1 MNPATADIGVTF
13 VGNACGPVCLLDARP
28 AGFCVRITNIRGR
41 DQVLLCEMMCIH
53 DVRQLDPALA
63 AGSRTAPQ
71 HPRAV
76 VYMPPL
82 GHWGPCF
89 SGQLFA
95 VQRR

>member
-1 MNPATADIGVTF
+1 MPET
-13 VGNACGPVCLLDARP
+13 GPVCLLDARP
-28 AGFCVRITNIRGR
+28 AGFCVRSTNVRGR

-71 HPRAV
+71 HLRAV
-76 VYMPPL
+76 VYMTPL
-82 GHWGPCF
+82 GHWGTLLF
-89 SGQLFA
+89 WGAGQLFA